1 MIRKARFALALLLLL
16 LAAHAAIAAP
26 STVVLSVEGMT

>member
-1 MIRKARFALALLLLL
+1 MKPSVSWLVMLFLFLAV
-16 LAAHAAIAAP
+16 HAAVAAP

>member
-1 MIRKARFALALLLLL
+1 MIRKAGFALAMLLLL
-16 LAAHAAIAAP
+16 LAVHAAMAAP